1 MDFDKEFENIVTGD
15 STVRLSTHV
24 PKTEEMTKEYV
35 EKRSKVQK
43 IFLGILFVIPVIAY
57 ICSINLDVS
66 SGYTALVFAMTSAGL
81 LGLGYHILG
90 KIEATFVDSM
100 KSAEEEYVET
110 HVTPW
115 LEEFYGVTFTP
126 FQVKAMY
133 YNPIGVG
140 IESTE
145 DRLNLYEYNDHL
157 YLSVMKPVAPTSLAQ
172 ALGEITIED

>member
-24 PKTEEMTKEYV
+24 PKTEEMTQEYV
-35 EKRSKVQK
+35 NKRSKVQR
-43 IFLGILFVIPVIAY
+43 IFLGILFTIPVIAY
-57 ICSINLDVS
+57 ICSINMDVS
-66 SGYTALVFAMTSAGL
+66 SGYTALTFTIISASL
-81 LGLGYHILG
+81 LGIGYHVLSRID
-90 KIEATFVDSM
+90 ASFTNSM
-100 KSAEEEYVET
+100 KNAEEEYVET
-110 HVTPW
+110 RVTPW